1 MRASLALADR
11 NGLRSIAL
19 PALSTGNFG
28 FPLDRAARIMLT
40 EIHRY
45 LQGGTK
51 LSKVVVALYD
61 DEAYQTFKREL
72 RRGFR

>member
-1 MRASLALADR
+1 M
-11 NGLRSIAL
+11 

-28 FPLDRAARIMLT
+28 FPIDRCARIILT

-51 LSKVVVALYD
+51 IERVVVCLRD
-61 DEAYQTFKREL
+61 DAFDAFKREL